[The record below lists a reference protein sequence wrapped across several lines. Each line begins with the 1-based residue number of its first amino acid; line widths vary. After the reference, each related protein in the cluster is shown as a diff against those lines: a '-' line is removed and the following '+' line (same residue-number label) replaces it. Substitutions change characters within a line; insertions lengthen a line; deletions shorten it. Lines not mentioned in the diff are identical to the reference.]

1 MQEIVQAISTVGFP
15 IVCTLMMGYLLIHE
29 NQNHQAEIKEIRESI
44 NANTLVMTELKQFLV
59 DLKEIIT
66 KP

>member
-29 NQNHQAEIKEIRESI
+29 NQNHQAEIKEIKESI

>member
-15 IVCTLMMGYLLIHE
+15 IVCTLMMGYLLISE
-29 NQNHQAEIKEIRESI
+29 NQNHQAEIKEIKESI

>member
-15 IVCTLMMGYLLIHE
+15 IVCTLMMGYLLINE

>member
-15 IVCTLMMGYLLIHE
+15 IVCTLMMGYLLISE

>member
-15 IVCTLMMGYLLIHE
+15 IVCTLMMGYLLISE
-29 NQNHQAEIKEIRESI
+29 NQNHQAEIKEIKESI

-59 DLKEIIT
+59 DLKELIT